1 MKISKEEVRH
11 VARLARLSL
20 DDQSLDAMAEQ
31 IGTILT
37 YMETLNRI
45 DTTDVVPTAHAASA
59 AQTPVREDEAR
70 EHLDRERALSNAP
83 EKDGESFLVPR
94 VIG

>member
-1 MKISKEEVRH
+1 MKISKAEVQH

-20 DDQSLDAMAEQ
+20 DDQHLDAMAEQ
-31 IGTILT
+31 IGTILE

-45 DTTDVVPTAHAASA
+45 DTTDVDPTTHAVSA
-59 AQTPVREDEAR
+59 PATPAREDAAR
-70 EHLDRERALSNAP
+70 EHLGRDKVLANAP

>member
-1 MKISKEEVRH
+1 MTITKEEVQH
-11 VARLARLSL
+11 VARLARLTL
-20 DDQSLDAMAEQ
+20 DETTLDAMAEQ

-45 DTTDVVPTAHAASA
+45 DTTDVEPTAHAVSA
-59 AQTPVREDEAR
+59 TATPVRRDTIHD
-70 EHLDRERALSNAP
+70 HLDREQALDNAP
-83 EKDGESFLVPR
+83 AKDGESFLVPR

>member
-1 MKISKEEVRH
+1 MKISREEVQH
-11 VARLARLSL
+11 VARLARLTL
-20 DDQSLDAMAEQ
+20 DDPSLDAMAEQ

-45 DTTDVVPTAHAASA
+45 DTTDVEPTAHAVSA
-59 AQTPVREDEAR
+59 VQTPVREDVAHK
-70 EHLDRERALSNAP
+70 HLDRDQALKNAP
-83 EKDGESFLVPR
+83 QKDGASFLVPR

>member
-1 MKISKEEVRH
+1 MKISREEVQH
-11 VARLARLSL
+11 VARLARLTL
-20 DDQSLDAMAEQ
+20 DDPSLDAMAEQ

-45 DTTDVVPTAHAASA
+45 DTTDVEPTAHAVSA
-59 AQTPVREDEAR
+59 VQTPVREDVAH
-70 EHLDRERALSNAP
+70 EHLDRDQALKNAP
-83 EKDGESFLVPR
+83 QKDGASFLVPR

>member
-1 MKISKEEVRH
+1 MKISREEVQH
-11 VARLARLSL
+11 VARLARLEL
-20 DDQSLDAMAEQ
+20 DEPALEAMAEQ

-45 DTTDVVPTAHAASA
+45 DTTDVEPTAHAVSA
-59 AQTPVREDEAR
+59 PTTPVREDEAGD
-70 EHLDRERALSNAP
+70 HLDRDKALGNAP
-83 EKDGESFLVPR
+83 QKDGESFLVPR

>member
-1 MKISKEEVRH
+1 MKISRDEVQQ
-11 VARLARLSL
+11 VARLARLVL
-20 DDQSLDAMAEQ
+20 DDQALDAMAEQ

-45 DTTDVVPTAHAASA
+45 DTTDVEPTAHAVSA
-59 AQTPVREDEAR
+59 ATTPAREDTAR

-83 EKDGESFLVPR
+83 EKDGQSFLVPK

>member
-59 AQTPVREDEAR
+59 AQTPVREDSPHA
-70 EHLDRERALSNAP
+70 HLDRDQALDNAP
-83 EKDGESFLVPR
+83 QKDGARFLVPR
-94 VIG
+94 IIG

>member
-11 VARLARLSL
+11 VARLARLTL
-20 DDQSLDAMAEQ
+20 DEERLDAMADQ
-31 IGTILT
+31 IGTILE

-45 DTTDVVPTAHAASA
+45 DTTDVEPTRHAVSA
-59 AQTPVREDEAR
+59 VTTPVRADTPR
-70 EHLDRERALSNAP
+70 EHLSHDEALANAP